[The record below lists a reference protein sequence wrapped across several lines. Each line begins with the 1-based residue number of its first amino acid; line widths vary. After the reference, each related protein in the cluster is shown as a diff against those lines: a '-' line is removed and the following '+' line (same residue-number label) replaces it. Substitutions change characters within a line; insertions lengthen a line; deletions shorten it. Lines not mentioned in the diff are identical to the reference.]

1 MVKELIPIYKKLV
14 EDKRLYLDVIAYMD
28 KNAEKEIEENFK
40 ENIKNYKNNFKIG
53 GVKIFLD
60 GSPQSR
66 TAWMRTPYINDEKY
80 FGYGTMNDEEV
91 IKDVLVAFE
100 ERLQILAHCNGD
112 KAAEQYINAVKSTNK
127 KINEIRPVLIH
138 GQLLGTD
145 QLKDVKENGIIPS
158 FFIAHIYH
166 WGDIHIKNFGFE
178 RASKI
183 SPAGSAVQNEMKF
196 TFHQDAPV
204 IEPNMFETIWC
215 AVNRKTKNGEILGE
229 EEKITVLEAIKAV
242 TINAA
247 YQYFEED
254 YKGSIKEGKL
264 ADLIIVD
271 KNPLKVEK
279 DDIRNIKV
287 LETIKSGKTIKCLF
301 D

>member
-1 MVKELIPIYKKLV
+1 
-14 EDKRLYLDVIAYMD
+14 
-28 KNAEKEIEENFK
+28 
-40 ENIKNYKNNFKIG
+40 
-53 GVKIFLD
+53 
-60 GSPQSR
+60 
-66 TAWMRTPYINDEKY
+66 
-80 FGYGTMNDEEV
+80 
-91 IKDVLVAFE
+91 
-100 ERLQILAHCNGD
+100 
-112 KAAEQYINAVKSTNK
+112 
-127 KINEIRPVLIH
+127 
-138 GQLLGTD
+138 
-145 QLKDVKENGIIPS
+145 
-158 FFIAHIYH
+158 
-166 WGDIHIKNFGFE
+166 
-178 RASKI
+178 
-183 SPAGSAVQNEMKF
+183 MKF

-215 AVNRKTKNGEILGE
+215 AVNRKTKNGKILGE

-287 LETIKSGKTIKCLF
+287 LETIKSGKTIMKAIL
-301 D
+301 